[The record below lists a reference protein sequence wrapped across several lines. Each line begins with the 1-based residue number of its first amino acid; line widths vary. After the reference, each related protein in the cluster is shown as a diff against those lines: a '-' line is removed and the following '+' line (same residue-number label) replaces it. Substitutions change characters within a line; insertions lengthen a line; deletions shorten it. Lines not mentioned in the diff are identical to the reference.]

1 MNVAAE
7 IGKVL
12 LAKADAI
19 VGRTAGKLDALI
31 HPDFLYVNAAGRSF
45 DKAGYI
51 ETYCTSGKIV
61 FAEQR
66 ISQLSVAQESQ
77 GVAEATFV
85 AHDRFIMDGRTIE
98 ATYQS
103 LCVFVASPQGWKWIA
118 GQTRTAG

>member
-1 MNVAAE
+1 VSIEAE

-19 VGRTAGKLDALI
+19 VARTAGKLDALI
-31 HPDFLYVNAAGRSF
+31 HPDFIYVNAAGRSF
-45 DKAGYI
+45 DKEGYI

-66 ISQLSVAQESQ
+66 ISQLTVVQEAK

-85 AHDRFIMDGRTIE
+85 AHDRFLMEGKTID

-118 GQTRTAG
+118 GQTRTAA

>member
-1 MNVAAE
+1 MSVAEDIAD
-7 IGKVL
+7 VL

-19 VGRTAGKLDALI
+19 VHRAAGTLDALI
-31 HPDFLYVNAAGRSF
+31 HPDFVYVNAAGRSF

-51 ETYCTSGKIV
+51 DTYCLSGKIV

-66 ISQLSVAQESQ
+66 ISELSVQAFP
-77 GVAEATFV
+77 GVAVATFV
-85 AHDRFIMDGRTIE
+85 AHDRFLVDGETVD

-103 LCVFVASPQGWKWIA
+103 MCVFSGGPDGWQWVA